1 MRPLLHL
8 GPNVITERT
17 FITLGFKILL
27 RMGLLLRLHGSKL
40 MLLQMR
46 PLLRLGS
53 VITLVH
59 SIPVRL
65 VRWKWKCRN
74 DGQVFFMRVMILS
87 ILFEKRGP
95 AACGSTWVLNIL
107 TLFQWSV
114 RVHTMKMFFC
124 FSNTLLKCAYC
135 IPWTWE
141 RRVTISMF
149 SSNNFQLLK
158 SRNREANSHLGK
170 KLRP

>member
-46 PLLRLGS
+46 PLLRLGP

-74 DGQVFFMRVMILS
+74 DGKVFFMRVMILS
-87 ILFEKRGP
+87 YLSSEHFDLISVVCKSPYHENVFLFFKHFVKVRLLHSVNLREKGHDIYVFVQQL
-95 AACGSTWVLNIL
+95 STP
-107 TLFQWSV
+107 Q
-114 RVHTMKMFFC
+114 K
-124 FSNTLLKCAYC
+124 
-135 IPWTWE
+135 
-141 RRVTISMF
+141 
-149 SSNNFQLLK
+149 
-158 SRNREANSHLGK
+158 
-170 KLRP
+170 